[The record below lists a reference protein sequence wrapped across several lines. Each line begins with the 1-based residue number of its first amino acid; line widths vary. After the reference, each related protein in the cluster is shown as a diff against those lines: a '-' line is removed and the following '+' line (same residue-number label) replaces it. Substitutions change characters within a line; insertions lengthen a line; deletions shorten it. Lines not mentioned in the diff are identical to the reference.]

1 MVKMK
6 EGAGRHLMK
15 LPFVEGTC
23 NSGCNEYI
31 YPCNPS
37 KLSRFYAHLLYQ
49 VYRDF
54 IQLLKPRLMLL
65 YVIGSIAKDEASC
78 FMMKRNDNTG
88 VLFISDLDLIVFTD
102 LISYIKCKLTH
113 CDRIGA
119 IYTEALRSFG
129 IETHVSTTIT
139 SLKLYKFLK
148 FLKFNTI
155 NLYEMRK
162 ATCHKFLKICVVDRK
177 RREPSTIIDVDDAL
191 NLVISSIADYIH
203 IVTNHSSETE
213 ALYTITK
220 RILSLFY
227 ALDLALG
234 FKPQS
239 FTEAP
244 LIVMDNLEKMQR
256 FIDENDL
263 KILKATMTCR
273 RSLDPRCLL
282 QHMNSSY
289 SEETRESLLDS
300 FYVAFEKYAERILQ
314 YFIEIKALHITRMHS
329 IEIERRGAVAI
340 AEIYKQLQKL
350 DFAQTFIVPI
360 YLLNSLLARKHKQ
373 ELAPKVY
380 ALLKHKLILQDFLRY
395 LVLKFFTLIRLKR
408 RNEVLNSHKL
418 KELGFFI
425 ADLWYRYML

>member
-1 MVKMK
+1 M
-6 EGAGRHLMK
+6 R
-15 LPFVEGTC
+15 LPFVEETC
-23 NSGCNEYI
+23 NSDCNEHI
-31 YPCNPS
+31 YLCNPS
-37 KLSRFYAHLLYQ
+37 KLSKFYAHLLYQ
-49 VYRDF
+49 IYRDL

-78 FMMKRNDNTG
+78 FIIKRNDNNG
-88 VLFISDLDLIVFTD
+88 VLFISDLDLIVSTD

-129 IETHVSTTIT
+129 IETHVSITIT
-139 SLKLYKFLK
+139 SLKLYKFLR

-162 ATCHKFLKICVVDRK
+162 APCHEFLKICVVDREK
-177 RREPSTIIDVDDAL
+177 REPSTIIDVNDVFD
-191 NLVISSIADYIH
+191 LVISSIADYIH
-203 IVTNHSSETE
+203 VVTNHSSETE

-244 LIVMDNLEKMQR
+244 LIIMDNLEKMQR

-273 RSLDPRCLL
+273 KNLDPRCLL
-282 QHMNSSY
+282 QHMNASY
-289 SEETRESLLDS
+289 SEETCESKRLLDS

-314 YFIEIKALHITRMHS
+314 YFIEIKALHTTRMHS
-329 IEIERRGAVAI
+329 IEIERCGAVAV
-340 AEIYKQLQKL
+340 AEIYKQLRKL
-350 DFAQTFIVPI
+350 DFAQAFIVPI
-360 YLLNSLLARKHKQ
+360 YLLNSLLVRKHKQ
-373 ELAPKVY
+373 ELALKVY
-380 ALLKHKLILQDFLRY
+380 TLLKHKLILQDFLRY
-395 LVLKFFTLIRLKR
+395 LVLKFFTLICLKG
-408 RNEVLNSHKL
+408 RNEVLRSHRL